1 MNKTLLILFW
11 FYCWVSIVVFVVY
24 TIIVTLHF
32 FNKKERGRGE
42 MKLLGFGLVWFFV
55 ASI

>member
-42 MKLLGFGLVWFFV
+42 MKLLRFGLVWFFV